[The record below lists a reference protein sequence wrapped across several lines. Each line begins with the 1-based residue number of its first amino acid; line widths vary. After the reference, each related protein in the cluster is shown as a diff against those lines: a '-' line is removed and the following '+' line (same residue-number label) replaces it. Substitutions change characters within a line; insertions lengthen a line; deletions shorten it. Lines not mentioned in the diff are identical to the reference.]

1 MKRRF
6 VLLCAAALLALAGT
20 GAVLAYVAGADARAL
35 ANTRSADVLV
45 AAGPI
50 AEGTSLAA
58 AQAEGLLT
66 SARFP
71 LNALP
76 PDALTT
82 TEALA
87 DDAVAIRDVAPRG
100 IILASTFGSPT
111 TNDDVAGLTL
121 PPGTSAVPV
130 SMKAFTGA
138 EAWSGWLRP
147 GSEIAI
153 YLTFRNRVRGTG
165 PFVPGAGLGKS
176 PGDDDATSHEVT
188 RLLLDRVTVLAVGSA
203 PASGAQGTEGAEAE
217 QSSEGGSAIVLA
229 LTQEQSERLIMGVAR
244 EGLLYPALLSSDSAV
259 APSEGTIDNK
269 IFNPTTAPAPRV
281 ATP

>member
-20 GAVLAYVAGADARAL
+20 GAVLAYVANADARAL

-50 AEGTSLAA
+50 AEGTSLATA
-58 AQAEGLLT
+58 RTEGLIT
-66 SARFP
+66 TARFP

-82 TEALA
+82 ADGLA
-87 DDAVAIRDVAPRG
+87 ADAVAIQDVGSRA
-100 IILASTFGSPT
+100 IILASTFGST
-111 TNDDVAGLTL
+111 AANEDVAGLDL
-121 PPGTSAVPV
+121 PPGTSAVPI
-130 SMKAFTGA
+130 SMKAFTQS
-138 EAWSGWLRP
+138 EDWSGWVRP

-153 YLTFRNRVRGTG
+153 YLTFRNRNETG
-165 PFVPGAGLGKS
+165 GPYIAGAGLGKD
-176 PGDDDATSHEVT
+176 PGRKPEIGEGPSHDVT

-203 PASGAQGTEGAEAE
+203 PASGEEGEEA
-217 QSSEGGSAIVLA
+217 SEGGTAMVLA

-244 EGLLYPALLSSDSAV
+244 EGLLYPALLSSESEV
-259 APSEGTIDNK
+259 APSPGTIDDR
-269 IFNPTTAPAPRV
+269 IFDPLRTPTPRRANP
-281 ATP
+281 